1 MTYLNVHKYRMTFWP
16 RFAISRNDS
25 GNLIKVK
32 DMFTL
37 RPALAQ
43 NLKAVLNVIVKFAG
57 KPIFA
62 IFCQD
67 A

>member
-1 MTYLNVHKYRMTFWP
+1 MCKVQNDILK
-16 RFAISRNDS
+16 FAVSRND
-25 GNLIKVK
+25 LVPYVEIK

-37 RPALAQ
+37 RPAPSTEFQEVLA
-43 NLKAVLNVIVKFAG
+43 AVVKLTG
-57 KPIFA
+57 DPIFA